1 MIMKKILALVLL
13 SSLVWGSW
21 GTEVSFKGEKVVF
34 NSNGLKVGAMAPDF
48 LAVNKDFMEVRVGGA
63 KDKVQVIA
71 FVPSFDTGTC
81 RLETIAFN
89 EKISKMKNV
98 EVIVVSKDLPFAIS
112 RFCHDNDIKNVNTV
126 SDYKDANHALRYG
139 TTISS
144 PAYLEGFFGRVV
156 YVVNTD
162 GEITYKE
169 VVSDI
174 GNEPDYDKVI
184 KAVNSLTKYDDVKEG
199 VKSLTK

>member
-21 GTEVSFKGEKVVF
+21 GTDVTFKGEEVIL
-34 NSNGLKVGAMAPDF
+34 NSNGLKVGSMAPAF
-48 LAVNKDFMEVRVGGA
+48 IAVNKDFMEVTVGGA

-81 RLETIAFN
+81 KLETIAFN
-89 EKISKMKNV
+89 EKVSKMKNV

-112 RFCHDNDIKNVNTV
+112 RFCHDNKIKNVNTV
-126 SDYKDANHALRYG
+126 SDYKDAIHALRYG
-139 TTISS
+139 TTITS
-144 PAYLEGFFGRVV
+144 PPFLEGFFGRVV

-162 GEITYKE
+162 GEITYREIVREISEEPNYDRIIKE
-169 VVSDI
+169 
-174 GNEPDYDKVI
+174 
-184 KAVNSLTKYDDVKEG
+184 VNSLTKYDDIKEG
-199 VKSLTK
+199 VKALKK

>member
-1 MIMKKILALVLL
+1 MKKILALLLL

-21 GTEVSFKGEKVVF
+21 GTDVTFKGEEVIL
-34 NSNGLKVGAMAPDF
+34 NSNGLKVGAMAPAF
-48 LAVNKDFMEVRVGGA
+48 IAVNKDFMEVTVGGA

-81 RLETIAFN
+81 KLETIAFN

-112 RFCHDNDIKNVNTV
+112 RFCHDNKMKNVNTV
-126 SDYKDANHALRYG
+126 SDYKDAIHALRYG

-144 PAYLEGFFGRVV
+144 PAFLEGFFGRVV

-162 GEITYKE
+162 GKITYRE
-169 VVSDI
+169 VVREISD
-174 GNEPDYDKVI
+174 EPNYDKI
-184 KAVNSLTKYDDVKEG
+184 IAEVNVLTKYDEIKEG
-199 VKSLTK
+199 VKALKK

>member
-1 MIMKKILALVLL
+1 MKKILALVLL

-21 GTEVSFKGEKVVF
+21 GTAVSFKGEEVIF
-34 NSNGLKVGAMAPDF
+34 NSNGLKVGAMAPSF
-48 LAVNKDFMEVRVGGA
+48 IAVNKDFVEVLVGGA

-81 RLETIAFN
+81 KLETIAFN
-89 EKISKMKNV
+89 KKMSKMKNV

-112 RFCHDNDIKNVNTV
+112 RFCHDNNIKNVNTV

-162 GEITYKE
+162 GEITYRE

-184 KAVNSLTKYDDVKEG
+184 KAVNSLTKYDDIKEG